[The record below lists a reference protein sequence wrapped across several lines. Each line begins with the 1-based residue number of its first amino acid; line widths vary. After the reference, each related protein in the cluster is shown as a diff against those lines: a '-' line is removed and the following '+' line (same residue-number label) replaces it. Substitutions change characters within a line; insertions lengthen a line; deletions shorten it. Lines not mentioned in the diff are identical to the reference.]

1 MREVGA
7 GAGIAYFAGNGDSTK
22 AAGIG
27 SGDGTGRVTV
37 AAVIAAV
44 YIARTDRWIG
54 GALLREEQRMRG
66 VHAVAGMEHG
76 DAGGTVLL

>member
-1 MREVGA
+1 M
-7 GAGIAYFAGNGDSTK
+7 
-22 AAGIG
+22 
-27 SGDGTGRVTV
+27 TV
-37 AAVIAAV
+37 AAVLAAV

-66 VHAVAGMEHG
+66 VRAVAGMEHG